1 MTNSDYWLMLFLLF
15 SMNPDGFKEAIEKDR
30 EKAKQKDELQWSC
43 LNPEGF
49 KKAIEKDRE
58 KVKQKDELQRS
69 CPNIEWEQDMGAHI
83 PFCRLTN
90 DFCDL
95 HCKE

>member
-15 SMNPDGFKEAIEKDR
+15 SMNPDGFKEAIKKDREKEELQWSGLNPEDFKKAIKKDR
-30 EKAKQKDELQWSC
+30 EKAKQKE
-43 LNPEGF
+43 
-49 KKAIEKDRE
+49 
-58 KVKQKDELQRS
+58 ELQRS

-90 DFCDL
+90 DFCDY
-95 HCKE
+95 HCMQ